1 MQFQTEWTS
10 SSEDGQHIHR
20 TTHTQK
26 CYTNS
31 AQSQYACKLFNCSV
45 IHVDL
50 QQKQQQQQQA
60 LHGGGGYQMLQP
72 GMQLSPINPP
82 TTLPPEYGAFPR
94 VLTPHSHSQSPTS
107 HPPPPAI
114 VSSYS
119 THLSNKLSDHGI
131 GPGYPVFSPQ
141 QTQGLLTMEPPNHGQ
156 YSPLRNHSM
165 ASYGVGG
172 GTHMQQKQTTL
183 LQMPQVQLPLKAEG
197 GGDSDT
203 KAIQKG
209 RKRPLSH
216 SGSVSSTDNPGKT
229 A

>member
-1 MQFQTEWTS
+1 MHPSSLMTDVAVPGRNQTLSCRVFQPW
-10 SSEDGQHIHR
+10 
-20 TTHTQK
+20 
-26 CYTNS
+26 
-31 AQSQYACKLFNCSV
+31 
-45 IHVDL
+45 
-50 QQKQQQQQQA
+50 
-60 LHGGGGYQMLQP
+60 
-72 GMQLSPINPP
+72 
-82 TTLPPEYGAFPR
+82 
-94 VLTPHSHSQSPTS
+94 
-107 HPPPPAI
+107 
-114 VSSYS
+114 
-119 THLSNKLSDHGI
+119 
-131 GPGYPVFSPQ
+131 
-141 QTQGLLTMEPPNHGQ
+141 